1 MGVDY
6 NSDYEYLDKFIYPY
20 FAYGLIPFYFSA
32 TFFVICDL
40 ISPKKPQQ
48 YKSSPMQVQ
57 FRSNDIPRD
66 DSVIGMMHSHTL
78 GPAIPSDQDQKTF
91 RLFKI
96 NMIISLPNR
105 SLKLFDNVGR
115 GLSYEIVDIQDLDE
129 GLKSVI
135 KLSEILGV
143 KEEKRRRDASR
154 SMYT

>member
-1 MGVDY
+1 
-6 NSDYEYLDKFIYPY
+6 
-20 FAYGLIPFYFSA
+20 
-32 TFFVICDL
+32 
-40 ISPKKPQQ
+40 
-48 YKSSPMQVQ
+48 MQVQ